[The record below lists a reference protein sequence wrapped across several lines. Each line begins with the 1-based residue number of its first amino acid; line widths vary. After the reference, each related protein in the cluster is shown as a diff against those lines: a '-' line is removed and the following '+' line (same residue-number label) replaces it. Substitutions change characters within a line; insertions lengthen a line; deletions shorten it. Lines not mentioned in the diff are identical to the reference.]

1 LISFFKNLLRRFF
14 CKAVIVWLRISR
26 TNRRQPL
33 PPDPTV
39 SIIGFLET
47 ASGLGLAARGV
58 SESLAELHPAEFS
71 ISSLAPTPRVPSL
84 TQNYQ
89 SLGEYSA
96 SDIALHIYNPDVF
109 IAVVRRFGIRF
120 IRSNQLNVAIVVW
133 ESESLPPLWQ
143 DVLSAYDVV
152 CSYSRVSQRAIE
164 RALRKP
170 VDILP
175 ILLPPRSRRL
185 RTREDSHFELL
196 FMFDSFSSLERK
208 NPLSSIR
215 AFQMACAQ
223 LPPKVTARL
232 RIKCHANTPADI
244 IKKLREAAGDSLID
258 ILAATLDEAEMD
270 ALWDECDCYLHLHRS
285 EGYGLPVAEA
295 LSRGIPVITTR
306 QGGILDFTTE
316 EGCFFVSGQPARRP
330 AEGGEYGD
338 WSGWLEPDLEQAAAH
353 IVAVLQDYPTA
364 VARASIGRDHIRAI
378 TSKENIR
385 RRLDQIIQPYLR

>member
-1 LISFFKNLLRRFF
+1 
-14 CKAVIVWLRISR
+14 
-26 TNRRQPL
+26 
-33 PPDPTV
+33 
-39 SIIGFLET
+39 
-47 ASGLGLAARGV
+47 
-58 SESLAELHPAEFS
+58 
-71 ISSLAPTPRVPSL
+71 
-84 TQNYQ
+84 
-89 SLGEYSA
+89 
-96 SDIALHIYNPDVF
+96 
-109 IAVVRRFGIRF
+109 
-120 IRSNQLNVAIVVW
+120 
-133 ESESLPPLWQ
+133 
-143 DVLSAYDVV
+143 
-152 CSYSRVSQRAIE
+152 
-164 RALRKP
+164 
-170 VDILP
+170 
-175 ILLPPRSRRL
+175 
-185 RTREDSHFELL
+185 
-196 FMFDSFSSLERK
+196 
-208 NPLSSIR
+208 
-215 AFQMACAQ
+215 MACAQ